1 MLSKNEIIENVTLT
15 DLNNLGNGICHV
27 DGQTVFVKN
36 AVDGDI
42 CDIKIIKVTKSYA
55 VARIEKLLSP
65 SVYRVDPVCPN
76 YKRCGGC
83 VYRPVDYSH
92 EVELKKNYIINA
104 FRKAGLEVEVKD
116 CLHGSPDGY
125 RNKVQYPMTTDFRT
139 GYYARRTHE
148 IVPGDGCLLQKERFG
163 PILNAL
169 TAFFKEKNIP
179 AYEEENGKGTVRHI
193 CIRSGCE
200 EAGSQTSVCIVVNSD
215 RLPFEKELGELLFS
229 EFPEIVS
236 FSVNINKEK
245 TNVILGNKTRTVK
258 GKDSITDILCGVKFD
273 VSPASF
279 YQVNHDMAEVLYRNA
294 AELADLKPGMKLA
307 DLFCGAG
314 TVGISMVSGYEG
326 CRLVGIDINEAS
338 IKNAQSNARR
348 AGIEAEFICS
358 DANSEELNDADV
370 VVIDPPRKGIE
381 RKLAERLAELKIPK
395 IVYISCDPDTLARD
409 CRAFTEL
416 GYNISEVRP
425 VDLFPRTGHVE
436 SVVLMSRAGS

>member
-27 DGQTVFVKN
+27 DGQTVFVQRG
-36 AVDGDI
+36 VDGDV
-42 CDIKIIKVTKSYA
+42 CDIRIIKVLSGYA
-55 VARIEKLLSP
+55 VARIERMITP
-65 SVYRVDPVCPN
+65 SGYRTDPVCPY

-83 VYRPVDYSH
+83 VYRPVDYLH
-92 EVELKKNYIINA
+92 EVEIKTGYVKNA

-125 RNKVQYPMTTDFRT
+125 RNKVQYPMTPDFRT
-139 GYYARRTHE
+139 GYYARGTHD

-163 PILNAL
+163 PILNTL
-169 TAFFKEKNIP
+169 TSFFKEKKIP
-179 AYEEENGKGTVRHI
+179 AYEEENGKGIIRHI

-200 EAGSQTSVCIVVNSD
+200 EAGSETSVCIVANAD

-245 TNVILGNKTRTVK
+245 TNVILGGITRTVK
-258 GKDSITDILCGVKFD
+258 GKDSITDVLCGVKFD

-294 AELADLKPGMKLA
+294 AELADLRPGMKLA

-358 DANSEELNDADV
+358 DANSEELNDTDV

-381 RKLAERLAELKIPK
+381 RKLAERLAELKNPK

-416 GYNISEVRP
+416 GYIISEVRP

-436 SVVLMSRAGS
+436 TVVLMTRKA